1 VRVFA
6 NAQRSV
12 PHATMFPHPRRPDGR
27 LSLSRKRERDGRE
40 REKINHIRLEIG
52 SVMHRLLALL
62 ALLFAVASPAQ
73 AERIKDLGTFQ
84 GIRTNQITGYG
95 IVVGLAG
102 TGDDSLE
109 YTVYGMKGVASRFGL
124 QLPAGINPSLKNAAA
139 VMITAE
145 LPAFAKPGQ
154 KLDITVSALGK
165 AKSLRGGTLLVTPLN
180 GADGQIYAMA
190 QGNLAVGGLGIS
202 GADGSNLT
210 VNIPTAGRIP
220 GGATVERAVDA
231 GFATTPEITFN
242 LAEADL
248 TTVGRVA
255 ASINASMGAGT
266 ARALDAVSVSIK
278 APQGAEVRTALMGKI
293 EDLLVDPAEAPARVI
308 VNARTGTV
316 VINGAV
322 RIAQAAV
329 SHGKLTVR
337 VDEKPRVSQPGPFS
351 QGQTVVT
358 PNSALSVEEEKHP
371 MFELGG
377 GASLADIVKAV
388 NAIGASPA
396 DLVAILEALKQ
407 AGAMK
412 ADLVIL

>member
-1 VRVFA
+1 MLRIIA
-6 NAQRSV
+6 CA
-12 PHATMFPHPRRPDGR
+12 
-27 LSLSRKRERDGRE
+27 
-40 REKINHIRLEIG
+40 
-52 SVMHRLLALL
+52 LALL
-62 ALLFAVASPAQ
+62 AAPVQ

-84 GIRTNQITGYG
+84 GIRTNQLIGYG

-109 YTVYGMKGVASRFGL
+109 YATQGIKGAVSRFGL
-124 QLPAGINPSLKNAAA
+124 TLPPGVNPALKNAAA
-139 VMITAE
+139 VMVTAD

-154 KLDITVSALGK
+154 KLDITVSAIGK
-165 AKSLRGGTLLVTPLN
+165 AKSLRGGTLLIAPLN

-190 QGNLAVGGLGIS
+190 QGNLAVGGLGIDA
-202 GADGSNLT
+202 ADGSKLT

-231 GFATTPEITFN
+231 GFAQSPELTFN
-242 LAEADL
+242 LGEADL
-248 TTVGRVA
+248 TTVHRVA
-255 ASINASMGAGT
+255 DAINRSLGAGR
-266 ARALDAVSVSIK
+266 ARAIDAVSVTIQ
-278 APQGAEVRTALMGKI
+278 APVGAEQRTTIMGQI
-293 EDLLVDPAEAPARVI
+293 ENLEVTPADAAARVI

-322 RIAQAAV
+322 RIAPAAV

-337 VDEKPRVSQPGPFS
+337 VDEEPRIVQPAPFS
-351 QGQTVVT
+351 RGQTAVEQAST
-358 PNSALSVEEEKHP
+358 IAVEEERSP
-371 MFELGG
+371 MFDFRP

-412 ADLVIL
+412 AELVIL

>member
-1 VRVFA
+1 V
-6 NAQRSV
+6 
-12 PHATMFPHPRRPDGR
+12 
-27 LSLSRKRERDGRE
+27 
-40 REKINHIRLEIG
+40 
-52 SVMHRLLALL
+52 
-62 ALLFAVASPAQ
+62 
-73 AERIKDLGTFQ
+73 
-84 GIRTNQITGYG
+84 
-95 IVVGLAG
+95 
-102 TGDDSLE
+102 
-109 YTVYGMKGVASRFGL
+109 
-124 QLPAGINPSLKNAAA
+124 NPSLKNAAA
-139 VMITAE
+139 VIITAE

-165 AKSLRGGTLLVTPLN
+165 AKSLRGGTLLVAPLL

-220 GGATVERAVDA
+220 GGATVERAVADS
-231 GFATTPEITFN
+231 FATTPELVFN

-248 TTVGRVA
+248 TTAGRVA
-255 ASINASMGAGT
+255 ASINTALGAGR
-266 ARALDAVSVSIK
+266 ARAVDAVSIAIS
-278 APQGAEVRTALMGKI
+278 APQGAVLRTALMGQI
-293 EDLLVDPAEAPARVI
+293 ENLPVDPADAPARVVI
-308 VNARTGTV
+308 NARSGTV

-322 RIAQAAV
+322 RISPAAV

-337 VDEKPRVSQPGPFS
+337 VDEKPQIVQPAPFS
-351 QGQTVVT
+351 RGQTAVQQS
-358 PNSALSVEEEKHP
+358 SALSVDEERRP
-371 MFELGG
+371 MFDFQP

-412 ADLVIL
+412 ADLVVL